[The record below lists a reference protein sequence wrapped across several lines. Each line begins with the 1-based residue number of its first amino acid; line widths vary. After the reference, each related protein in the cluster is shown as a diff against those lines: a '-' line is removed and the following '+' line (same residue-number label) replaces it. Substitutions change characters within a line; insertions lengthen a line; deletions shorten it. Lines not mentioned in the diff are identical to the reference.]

1 METITTIVTTWVSN
15 PDNQQLIFLMM
26 VGASIAI
33 FAMGISAVFVGN
45 VNPVKKR
52 MGVELKSRAEED
64 ASEGTTRRLVDIPTL
79 MGPVAQWLIPSSD
92 IDVSDTTKKLTYAG
106 FRAPNSLETYFG
118 IKAAL
123 AIALPAIT
131 LFILRWFPDVTTQ
144 QAILAAIAAVG
155 LGIFGPSVALEKLAE
170 RRIKALRDGFP
181 DALDLL
187 VVCVES
193 GLGLAAA
200 IQRVS
205 VEVGVSH
212 PELAMELSLVNAE
225 TRAGVDRAKALRN
238 LADRSGLEDI
248 RGLVSMLI
256 QAMRFGS
263 SIAETLR
270 VYSEEFRDRRMQK
283 AEEEAAK
290 ISTKL
295 IFPLVFCLFPSF
307 FTVAIGPAV
316 IRFIDVFRQM

>member
-1 METITTIVTTWVSN
+1 METITTTVTTWVSS
-15 PDNQQLIFLMM
+15 PDNQQLIFLLM

-45 VNPVKKR
+45 SNPVKKR
-52 MGVELKSRAEED
+52 MGVELKSRQEED
-64 ASEGTTRRLVDIPTL
+64 ASEGAGRRLIDIPSL

-92 IDVSDTTKKLTYAG
+92 IELNETTKKLTYAN
-106 FRAPNSLETYFG
+106 FRAPNSLETFYG

-123 AIALPAIT
+123 AIALPAVT
-131 LFILRWFPDVTTQ
+131 FFVLRWFPDVTTQ
-144 QAILAAIAAVG
+144 QAIVAAIAAVG
-155 LGIFGPSVALEKLAE
+155 LGIFGPNVALEKIAA

-238 LADRSGLEDI
+238 LADRSGLDDI